1 MTEIT
6 VGIAYSDK
14 DAEDP
19 AFWPGGMG
27 DDILIEYTR
36 EHDICTGVGTIDFI
50 IGAEAYPPEIW
61 SKVWVYSDLGF
72 LSRYNVVSV
81 EKKAPDGVWLI
92 SCQDDSKRMMDYFI
106 DEQYEITYPSTSVYW
121 MKKFLDEAGIAYVI
135 DGEYGVMMSEN
146 ASLGMT
152 SCYDV
157 ITQLCQMNGWAF
169 NFTVDEDPP
178 NFYSSVCHIGKFSL
192 TENQSGGAHID
203 EDRVIELGYI
213 KSDKMLRN
221 RAVVWGAG
229 DPTTGAWIWADT
241 STTTAWNRP
250 GNDYRTIVY
259 ANGLI
264 KTFGIA
270 YSLATTL
277 LNEFSQTIPEETITC
292 FYNYGDAWKTN
303 DEGEPIPKTYGELVN
318 LGYYVGLMSNINAYS
333 PRHSIYVGGR
343 VTHLTERMDS
353 TGLTATYA
361 LDRRCPRLF
370 GYAEWSDYVYIG
382 TTGAGVWRKWITSS
396 TWTNYSTGITDLNIK
411 DLTAYNGLLG
421 SVTDAG
427 KSYIRHIQ
435 NASWAQYS
443 PIGFTNN
450 FVISGEVFGSE
461 YLTSGILAEASSLDR
476 NYGINGAITIGFTI
490 PNVIGMEEFA
500 SSGMANRRH
509 DLFPA
514 SGNLSWVEAI
524 DLSRVPIYSQQ
535 IVVVSGE
542 TVMHDFGI
550 IDLETNWD
558 SKNLISVYGGTTI
571 SGTIH
576 MEYVGPPAFDFGD
589 ALHVGGGYGRH
600 SEVDAGNISSPNL
613 LVLLP
618 PPSSGMVLES
628 TSTDL
633 GNFPFSGGYWIF
645 SSNFGSVGG
654 AVVLGSDE
662 GNTKVYGARYY
673 DSNYWSIE
681 KHSIVPASAI
691 YNFVDEYWDFD
702 GDYTK
707 YYYFNMDGPDSP
719 TEPYYDYFFS
729 KISENNFTITAVY
742 ATGFGSDITANTYF
756 IETVD
761 EDEDGG
767 TAIVTGPTENN
778 LGPGQHFTADAVQN
792 VPADSKSNGRYVGIL
807 YPSDNGDST
816 FTAKF
821 AVVDGQT
828 GSLLSDEE
836 ICTVDNINLLG
847 CFGENCTNISPNYS
861 FFGALKCSPGCGVLY
876 RWDGWTI
883 YAILMNNNTGAV
895 SISEI
900 AGPDAYDD
908 YWDTGITS
916 PWDATL
922 GVGNGCGYRY
932 MFFNSINE
940 NPGTGEGFGR
950 LFATCLVRHM
960 NYSIPWPFYQWTF
973 VYAVEATVDTGGNI
987 TSTLYIDVYDEDG
1000 DITNYPGFEG
1010 IPHWAKNQEMH
1021 MVTPGTMFPTF
1032 SRNLSNTPIGTYIW
1046 DAGISNFK
1054 FVLTSPTDFDSTWDF
1069 PDIPY
1074 PNEWGVYGYE
1084 GVSDMYPML
1093 GDEDNL
1099 IYFELE
1105 NELTCGMDTGGN
1117 IKKLLFPRIE
1127 YDQDLAYG
1135 QPIQDKMI
1143 QAGTEVSR
1151 IYWFM
1156 PRQPIEYEQEIHHNY
1171 MVLYH
1176 DPLITISGGTLP
1188 SGVSVGQF
1196 DIIYHHN
1203 KPIYLDTAKNVPT
1216 VIYTKPYLDDYPS
1229 ELVGVSFLN
1238 ELNSFTVISPG
1249 GGMGVH
1255 DVRTFDLTDDLGL
1268 FPASGLSASG
1278 FLDRYVGV
1286 AGGHVGAV
1294 MFNSTFDREGGM
1306 FVPYAVIASGNF
1318 THLDFTNNDPDPY
1331 IFVSASGISSSGI
1344 FLQRDK
1350 ASSIW
1355 HDYSATLPSG
1365 VPITIIRA
1373 DDRM

>member
-1 MTEIT
+1 
-6 VGIAYSDK
+6 
-14 DAEDP
+14 
-19 AFWPGGMG
+19 
-27 DDILIEYTR
+27 
-36 EHDICTGVGTIDFI
+36 
-50 IGAEAYPPEIW
+50 
-61 SKVWVYSDLGF
+61 
-72 LSRYNVVSV
+72 
-81 EKKAPDGVWLI
+81 
-92 SCQDDSKRMMDYFI
+92 
-106 DEQYEITYPSTSVYW
+106 
-121 MKKFLDEAGIAYVI
+121 
-135 DGEYGVMMSEN
+135 
-146 ASLGMT
+146 
-152 SCYDV
+152 
-157 ITQLCQMNGWAF
+157 
-169 NFTVDEDPP
+169 
-178 NFYSSVCHIGKFSL
+178 
-192 TENQSGGAHID
+192 
-203 EDRVIELGYI
+203 
-213 KSDKMLRN
+213 
-221 RAVVWGAG
+221 
-229 DPTTGAWIWADT
+229 
-241 STTTAWNRP
+241 
-250 GNDYRTIVY
+250 
-259 ANGLI
+259 
-264 KTFGIA
+264 
-270 YSLATTL
+270 
-277 LNEFSQTIPEETITC
+277 
-292 FYNYGDAWKTN
+292 
-303 DEGEPIPKTYGELVN
+303 
-318 LGYYVGLMSNINAYS
+318 
-333 PRHSIYVGGR
+333 
-343 VTHLTERMDS
+343 MDS

-778 LGPGQHFTADAVQN
+778 LGPGQHFTADALQN

-1010 IPHWAKNQEMH
+1010 IPHWAKNQEMN

-1127 YDQDLAYG
+1127 YDQDWAYG

-1176 DPLITISGGTLP
+1176 DPLITISGETLP
-1188 SGVSVGQF
+1188 SGLSTGQF
-1196 DIIYHHN
+1196 DIIYHSSH
-1203 KPIYLDTAKNVPT
+1203 PMYLDTAKNIPT
-1216 VIYTKPYLDDYPS
+1216 VVYVKPNYDDNPS
-1229 ELVGVSFLN
+1229 SFIGRSFLN
-1238 ELNSFTVISPG
+1238 EADSFEIISPG
-1249 GGMGVH
+1249 YGVH
-1255 DVRTFDLTDDLGL
+1255 DTRVFDLSDPYGY
-1268 FPASGLSASG
+1268 FPVSGVASG
-1278 FLDRYVGV
+1278 FLDRFIGV
-1286 AGGHVGAV
+1286 AGGHEGVR
-1294 MFNSTFDREGGM
+1294 MYNSSFEEGM
-1306 FVPYAVIASGNF
+1306 FTPSDVICSGNF

-1331 IFVSASGISSSGI
+1331 IFVSTSGTVTVSGR
-1344 FLQRDK
+1344 FLQK
-1350 ASSIW
+1350 NTQSYLW
-1355 HDYSATLPSG
+1355 NDYSVGLPSG
-1365 VPITIIRA
+1365 VITIIRA

>member
-135 DGEYGVMMSEN
+135 DSEYGVMMSEN

-169 NFTVDEDPP
+169 QFTMDEDPP
-178 NFYSSVCHIGKFSL
+178 NFYSSVCHIGKFSI
-192 TENQSGGAHID
+192 TENQSGGAHIG
-203 EDRVIELGYI
+203 EHRVIELGYI

-229 DPTTGAWIWADT
+229 DPDTGAWIWADT

-250 GNDYRTIVY
+250 DGDYRTIVY
-259 ANGLI
+259 ANGCI
-264 KTFGIA
+264 KTWGVA
-270 YSLATTL
+270 ASLATTI
-277 LNEFSQTIPEETITC
+277 LNEFSQTIPEETIKC
-292 FYNYGDAWKTN
+292 FYNYGDGWKTN
-303 DEGEPIPKTYGELVN
+303 EEGDPIPKTYSEMVA
-318 LGYYVGLMSNINAYS
+318 LGYYVGLMSNVNASS

-524 DLSRVPIYSQQ
+524 
-535 IVVVSGE
+535 VVVSGE

-576 MEYVGPPAFDFGD
+576 INYITPTPYDYGD
-589 ALHVGGGYGRH
+589 VPRGGGGW
-600 SEVDAGNISSPNL
+600 NCSSPNL
-613 LVLLP
+613 LVISP
-618 PPSSGMVLES
+618 PPSSGIVLEP

-633 GNFPFSGGYWIF
+633 GDFPWSGGYWIIET
-645 SSNFGSVGG
+645 NVGSWGG
-654 AVVLGSDE
+654 TVIEDSEELE
-662 GNTKVYGARYY
+662 PKLYGMRYY
-673 DSNYWSIE
+673 GDDYWSLETHQICT
-681 KHSIVPASAI
+681 ASAI
-691 YNFVDEYWDFD
+691 WNPEYEWWDFD
-702 GDYTK
+702 GDYAK
-707 YYYFNMDGPDSP
+707 YYYLDITGFGDNIDTFFFNKLND
-719 TEPYYDYFFS
+719 TT
-729 KISENNFTITAVY
+729 FTITGIDSGNFEFD
-742 ATGFGSDITANTYF
+742 TTTDTYF
-756 IETVD
+756 IEISGNDATVTD
-761 EDEDGG
+761 H
-767 TAIVTGPTENN
+767 VSNN
-778 LGPGQHFTADAVQN
+778 LGPTYHYYYASVVGRMTYAN
-792 VPADSKSNGRYVGIL
+792 SNGRYIGIL
-807 YPSDNGDST
+807 QPYADEGEGDET
-816 FTAKF
+816 PVTMKF
-821 AVVDGQT
+821 KVVDGNT
-828 GSLLSDEE
+828 GGLVSEQD
-836 ICTVDNINLLG
+836 ICSVTDHENLQG
-847 CFGENCTNISPNYS
+847 FGYTNTSPHHS
-861 FFGALKCSPGCGVLY
+861 IFGVIEGSPGTGILD
-876 RWDGWTI
+876 RWEGWRVYVI
-883 YAILMNNNTGAV
+883 IFNHNTGGFSV
-895 SISEI
+895 GQID
-900 AGPDAYDD
+900 GPDD
-908 YWDTGITS
+908 YPEGSWDTGMNWLFYSADNRHWNNAGGDEYI
-916 PWDATL
+916 
-922 GVGNGCGYRY
+922 GYRH
-932 MFFNSINE
+932 NILGIVNE
-940 NPGTGEGFGR
+940 NPDSGAGFAR
-950 LFATCLVRHM
+950 IFARCIVTHTNLGA
-960 NYSIPWPFYQWTF
+960 PWPFDHWTY
-973 VYAVEATVDTGGNI
+973 VYGINGTVSMG
-987 TSTLYIDVYDEDG
+987 G
-1000 DITNYPGFEG
+1000 DISVEPWTDIIHNDDDERITQQESEG
-1010 IPHWAKNQEMH
+1010 WMENQLKTTYGQC
-1021 MVTPGTMFPTF
+1021 VGTPGDILPTF
-1032 SRNLSNTPIGTYIW
+1032 SRNISNTPIGSYAFKGDYDTNNFELILSNP
-1046 DAGISNFK
+1046 DDFSEISVTK
-1054 FVLTSPTDFDSTWDF
+1054 
-1069 PDIPY
+1069 IPY
-1074 PNEWGVYGYE
+1074 PNEWGIGDFNILTNVW
-1084 GVSDMYPML
+1084 PML
-1093 GDEDNL
+1093 DDVENL
-1099 IYFELE
+1099 LYLELDDT
-1105 NELTCGMDTGGN
+1105 LTVGYDLGGN
-1117 IKKLLFPRIE
+1117 IKKLFFPRT
-1127 YDQDLAYG
+1127 DWNQDTAYG
-1135 QPIQDKMI
+1135 QPIQN
-1143 QAGTEVSR
+1143 ALFNPNPSVSHY
-1151 IYWFM
+1151 YWFL
-1156 PRQPIEYEQEIHHNY
+1156 PRVPIEYEQEIHHNY